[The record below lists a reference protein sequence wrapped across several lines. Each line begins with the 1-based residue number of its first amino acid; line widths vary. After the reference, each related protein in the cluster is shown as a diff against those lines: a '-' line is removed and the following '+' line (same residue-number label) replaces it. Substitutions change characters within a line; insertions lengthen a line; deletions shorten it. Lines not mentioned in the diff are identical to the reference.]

1 MKWPWQKHSEAQVE
15 ARSEKKQVIGI
26 ENAEPFAST
35 FLDRPALSG
44 VRVNERNIMGLTAH
58 FACVRVTATTLA
70 SLPVHVYERT
80 GSGRRRVADHPV
92 YRLLH
97 DQANPEMT
105 AFSFVE
111 GMQAQ
116 ISNTGRAFAE
126 IVYNRRGEVAE
137 LWPVAP
143 GKCVPRRNEKTKK
156 LEYCFSQTG
165 DILPDWKILHIPG
178 LSFDGINSFSPV
190 GLFRQ
195 SFGLGLAVEQY
206 GSLFFGQGT
215 HIGAFMEHPK
225 SLSEQAYTRLKAEL
239 DEKYRGLQNSHGVI
253 LLEEGMK
260 YSPVGMKMEDVQ
272 FIESRKFTATEMAR
286 IHGVPPHLIADLEHA
301 TFSNIEE
308 QGIEAVVYSFRPWAV
323 RWEQALNAR
332 LLTAEERQR
341 YYIKFEIDGLLRG
354 NTKAR
359 FEGYR
364 IGREIGVYSANEIRQ
379 MEDMNRREDP
389 EGDTY
394 MMPLNMKSS
403 KDGED
408 GQDGK

>member
-1 MKWPWQKHSEAQVE
+1 MKWPWQKRDS
-15 ARSEKKQVIGI
+15 KNVIGI
-26 ENAEPFAST
+26 ETAEPFAST
-35 FLDRPALSG
+35 FLDAPALSG
-44 VRVNERNIMGLTAH
+44 VQVNERNVMGLTAH

-80 GSGRRRVADHPV
+80 AGGRIRSYDHPIA
-92 YRLLH
+92 RLLH
-97 DQANPEMT
+97 DQPNPEMT
-105 AFSFVE
+105 AFSFIE

-116 ISNTGRAFAE
+116 ISNTGKSFAE
-126 IVYNRRGEVAE
+126 IVYSRRGEVAE
-137 LWPVAP
+137 LWPIAP
-143 GKCVPRRNEKTKK
+143 GKCFPRRNEKTKK
-156 LEYCFSQTG
+156 LEYFFPQSG
-165 DILPDWKILHIPG
+165 DVLPSWKILHIPG

-195 SFGLGLAVEQY
+195 AFGLGLAVEQY
-206 GSLFFGQGT
+206 GSLFFGKGT
-215 HIGAFMEHPK
+215 HIGAFLEHPGK
-225 SLSEQAYTRLKAEL
+225 LGEQAYTRLKSEMEA
-239 DEKYRGLQNSHGVI
+239 KYRGIKNSHGVI
-253 LLEEGMK
+253 ILEDGMK
-260 YSPVGMKMEDVQ
+260 FNSLGAKMEEIQ

-308 QGIEAVVYSFRPWAV
+308 QGIEAVVYSFRPWAA

-332 LLTAEERQR
+332 LLTPSEQQR

-364 IGREIGVYSANEIRQ
+364 IGREIGIYSANEIRQ

-394 MMPLNMKSS
+394 MTPLNMQSS
-403 KDGED
+403 REDGED
-408 GQDGK
+408 KEDE